1 MNSLSGVQIGYARV
15 STEEQDYQCQVDALV
30 VLGCSPDNIFAE
42 KASGADKDGRPKLQ
56 EMIRFARQGDTVHA
70 IKLDRLARNAK
81 DALGI
86 ADSLQARGAGLVVHD
101 IGDMDINSDV
111 GRLIYTVLAAV
122 AEMERKRIRER
133 QRIGIDRAKAEGR
146 QLGRGDALTPEQQ
159 REIRQL
165 VDEGVPKAQLAK
177 RFNVSRTTVYKALKH
192 I

>member
-1 MNSLSGVQIGYARV
+1 
-15 STEEQDYQCQVDALV
+15 
-30 VLGCSPDNIFAE
+30 
-42 KASGADKDGRPKLQ
+42 
-56 EMIRFARQGDTVHA
+56 
-70 IKLDRLARNAK
+70 
-81 DALGI
+81 
-86 ADSLQARGAGLVVHD
+86 
-101 IGDMDINSDV
+101 MDINSDV